1 MAQPYQ
7 SNFGAASASAANDA
21 EDRIQKLKAKAEEV
35 AGTVAAEGKKAYA
48 AAEKTA
54 GQAYAAAEKTAE
66 DAYDSTRRFV
76 REQPVVAVGIAV
88 TAAFAIGALWK
99 LSQARRNEDLLDRVT
114 NMLEPQYRALRRRF

>member
-7 SNFGAASASAANDA
+7 SNFGAAAPAANDA
-21 EDRIQKLKAKAEEV
+21 QDRVQQLKAKAEEV
-35 AGTVAAEGKKAYA
+35 ANTVTAEGKK
-48 AAEKTA
+48 
-54 GQAYAAAEKTAE
+54 AYAAAEKTAE

-99 LSQARRNEDLLDRVT
+99 LTQARRNEDLLDRVT
-114 NMLEPQYRALRRRF
+114 NILEPQYRALRRRF